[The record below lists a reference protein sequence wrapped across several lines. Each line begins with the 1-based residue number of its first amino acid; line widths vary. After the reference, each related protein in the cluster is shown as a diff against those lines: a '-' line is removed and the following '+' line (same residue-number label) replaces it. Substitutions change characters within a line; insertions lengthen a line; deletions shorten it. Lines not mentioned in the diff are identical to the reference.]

1 VIGAAVVVLCAV
13 WVSVYVAS
21 ALVGAALIFY
31 AVLLYR
37 RFRFG
42 GFRRIIVSGAL
53 TVGAARDHDSY
64 RGVPTDWLSDWISS
78 HPIGAPCGA
87 NPIDDLVRTLKRLRT
102 GAMAIDAPETMWV
115 QKKEA
120 VKVSL
125 GKADMA
131 TVVAALG
138 KVRHKPIVKEIK
150 VDTLM
155 RVELSGDAFE
165 IEWPEHVD
173 KALREDEPA
182 VWEFRVTPLRRGLQT
197 LTIRGVVRV
206 RIPKGDEQE
215 FYELPVVEHKI
226 DVRVKRAS
234 SSRSRSAP

>member
-1 VIGAAVVVLCAV
+1 
-13 WVSVYVAS
+13 
-21 ALVGAALIFY
+21 
-31 AVLLYR
+31 
-37 RFRFG
+37 
-42 GFRRIIVSGAL
+42 
-53 TVGAARDHDSY
+53 
-64 RGVPTDWLSDWISS
+64 
-78 HPIGAPCGA
+78 
-87 NPIDDLVRTLKRLRT
+87 
-102 GAMAIDAPETMWV
+102 MAIDAPETMWV

-226 DVRVKRAS
+226 DVRVNPARFIKQVAKCS
-234 SSRSRSAP
+234 VTTAVALWCIAIPVVKYVFELEAVRSFIGAYIKPIMERLPR